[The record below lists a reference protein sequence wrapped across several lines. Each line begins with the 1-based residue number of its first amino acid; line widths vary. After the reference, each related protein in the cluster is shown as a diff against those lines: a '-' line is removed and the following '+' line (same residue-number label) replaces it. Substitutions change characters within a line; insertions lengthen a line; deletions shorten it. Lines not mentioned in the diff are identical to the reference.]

1 MWHDNETT
9 TDYLNF
15 GVVADA
21 CASLLKQS
29 AGEPISIGVSGGW
42 GAGKSSLVKM
52 IAARLADLPTADA
65 APTTSPKSATA
76 DTALNNRY
84 VVITFNPWLYQ
95 DFESARSALLQ
106 IVGDEV
112 LKLAK
117 DDESLWEKAVDL
129 MRRINLLKLVQL
141 SAEAAFTI
149 KTGVPVGTVGKA
161 VGKAMG
167 WFKSFGEGAEE
178 NQAAGAKETS
188 ESKSADDEG
197 GEDYFGLKSVGILN
211 PANPMSL
218 PNEIQAFRDALEK
231 LLGELGVTL
240 VVFVDDLDRCLPETA
255 ISTLESIR
263 LLLFLKRTAFVIA
276 ADNDFIRGAVR
287 KHFEGTGIT
296 SDIATNY
303 FDKLIQVPLHV
314 PRLGVNEA
322 KAYLVLLLLEREAK
336 AGTFTQ
342 DKFETAKRLI
352 PKRLSQSWQ
361 GETITTEFLLEL
373 VDGDLRLQ
381 TLMQLAE
388 GLAPLM
394 FNSTAI
400 SANPRLMKRF
410 LNTVFLR
417 QSLAAPQ
424 GITLDVPALAKWH
437 LLERCNE
444 DLANTLSSLVT
455 SDNDGEVAILLEAE
469 SLAVSGGDLPEN
481 FPDEFFVREWLQLA
495 PALGAK
501 DLRPLLHLSRDTATR
516 DFGDDNMTPAS
527 RQLRDMLKKASGGN
541 EPLTNAIRALD
552 TTQAELAMVK
562 AWQGTATSRT
572 WKGKNEMIMLIEPC
586 RVHPS
591 LSKRAAILLGQ
602 APTKAVGP
610 GIIPSL
616 ANQPWATDVLKAW
629 KDNSDVASNTKKAI
643 DLALRNAS

>member
-52 IAARLADLPTADA
+52 IASRLDNLPA
-65 APTTSPKSATA
+65 AGAVPASAGQAGAAETPQN
-76 DTALNNRY
+76 TRY

-117 DDESLWEKAVDL
+117 GDQTLWNKAVDL
-129 MRRINLLKLVQL
+129 MRRINLLKLVQV
-141 SAEAAFTI
+141 STEAALTI
-149 KTGVPVGTVGKA
+149 KTGLPIGSVGKA
-161 VGKAMG
+161 VVKAMG
-167 WFKSFGEGAEE
+167 WFKSSTGDASAE
-178 NQAAGAKETS
+178 QAHGAKDAE
-188 ESKSADDEG
+188 DEG
-197 GEDYFGLKSVGILN
+197 GDDEAAADYFGLKSLGILN

-218 PNEIQAFRDALEK
+218 PNEIQAFRDALEQ

-276 ADNDFIRGAVR
+276 ADNDFIRGAVK
-287 KHFEGTGIT
+287 KHFEGTDIND
-296 SDIATNY
+296 DIATNY

-322 KAYLVLLLLEREAK
+322 KAYLVLLLLEREAR
-336 AGTFTQ
+336 AGAFAQ
-342 DKFETAKRLI
+342 DKFEDAKRLI

-361 GETITTEFLLEL
+361 GETITTEFLFEL
-373 VDGDLRLQ
+373 VDGDPKLQ
-381 TLMQLAE
+381 ELMQLAE

-444 DLANTLSSLVT
+444 DLAKTLSSLVT

-469 SLAVSGGDLPEN
+469 SLAAGGELPGN

-495 PALGAK
+495 PALGAR
-501 DLRPLLHLSRDTATR
+501 DLRPLLHLSRDSATR

-527 RQLRDMLKKASGGN
+527 RQLRDMLKTASGGN

-572 WKGKNEMIMLIEPC
+572 WKGKSELVMLIEPC
-586 RVHPS
+586 KVHPS
-591 LSKRAAILLGQ
+591 LGKRASILLAQ
-602 APTKAVGP
+602 APSKAVGP

-616 ANQPWATDVLKAW
+616 ANQPWATDVLKSW
-629 KDNSDVASNTKKAI
+629 KDNPEVGKNTKNAI
-643 DLALRNAS
+643 DLALRKAS